1 MAATP
6 NQCAPIN
13 MYVIQNA
20 KWQPQEKQEEEEK
33 LTSSLLISTK
43 THGQA
48 LCLLVERYTGEPIYG
63 PWFCYLGRNQGR
75 WEYSTFLGKTVST
88 SVRIKNLPSIILP
101 YTAKDIYP
109 KALSVVSLKYT
120 KAKLKFVKAKCH
132 RLFDHAA
139 GATYSLLTW
148 KMHIQLAIPPEALLC
163 TFSTRITPGVIQIH
177 KYIQP
182 LPCTCFPGLGF

>member
-20 KWQPQEKQEEEEK
+20 KWQPQEKQEEKER

-48 LCLLVERYTGEPIYG
+48 LYLLVERYTGEPIYG

-88 SVRIKNLPSIILP
+88 SVRIKNLPSIVLP
-101 YTAKDIYP
+101 YTAIDIYP
-109 KALSVVSLKYT
+109 KALGVVSLKYT

-132 RLFDHAA
+132 RLVWSCRWCHLQPVDLEDAHSVSHTTWSSSLHFFYKGNPWRHSNNIN
-139 GATYSLLTW
+139 TYS
-148 KMHIQLAIPPEALLC
+148 HSHAPVSQD
-163 TFSTRITPGVIQIH
+163 
-177 KYIQP
+177 
-182 LPCTCFPGLGF
+182 